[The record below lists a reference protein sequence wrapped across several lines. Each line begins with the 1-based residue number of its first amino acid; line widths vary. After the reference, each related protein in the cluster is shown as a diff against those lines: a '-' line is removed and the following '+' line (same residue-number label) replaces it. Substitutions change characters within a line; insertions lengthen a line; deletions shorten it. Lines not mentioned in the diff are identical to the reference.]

1 MIGAVGIPLAVKL
14 CDISVHV
21 HPSVNIIPHMPAK
34 SQCVRYSFFRFEGDT
49 MDRRTKEGRELARSK
64 YETNVQPFLENIEW
78 WLQQGATIEEI
89 AGRLDLAQSSIKLYL
104 AKGRAGEKPYSDFS
118 SLFDK
123 VHVNLDDSVEAAL
136 YKKTQGYN
144 AKVAKNVKVK
154 CVDYDEVTGKKIRE
168 YEEIKE
174 VFDEVHIPA
183 DTNAQIFWKQT
194 EESITSIA
202 RMIIMSSPEA
212 STGSSSRM
220 EVTASCRMD
229 VRH

>member
-1 MIGAVGIPLAVKL
+1 M
-14 CDISVHV
+14 
-21 HPSVNIIPHMPAK
+21 
-34 SQCVRYSFFRFEGDT
+34 
-49 MDRRTKEGRELARSK
+49 ARSK

-118 SLFDK
+118 YLFDK

-183 DTNAQIFWKQT
+183 DTNAQIFWLTRRQGKKWPYK
-194 EESITSIA
+194 
-202 RMIIMSSPEA
+202 PEVREDDD
-212 STGSSSRM
+212 SETGVIELGTPAPEPVPSQEVM
-220 EVTASCRMD
+220 EQLERKFAD
-229 VRH
+229 E